1 MPLSKRGQESQVNDQ
16 NFMYLDIL
24 MTREGCACRLRGG
37 GHVAEIIDL
46 CDAQTLG
53 YEIGDINNSSDNGW
67 QNIPLAVCAADTGT
81 RKWGEKGREGERT
94 PSQGRGGEVGYG
106 RGAYVRLRRASGWA
120 LSVAHLSHLVF
131 HLFDPKRQRIQKII
145 PFST

>member
-1 MPLSKRGQESQVNDQ
+1 MGGRI
-16 NFMYLDIL
+16 Y
-24 MTREGCACRLRGG
+24 RWRCALRTQRPG
-37 GHVAEIIDL
+37 
-46 CDAQTLG
+46 
-53 YEIGDINNSSDNGW
+53 N
-67 QNIPLAVCAADTGT
+67 
-81 RKWGEKGREGERT
+81 GERRAEKEKEHRVR

-106 RGAYVRLRRASGWA
+106 RDAYVRLRRASGWA